1 MLIISLPLKKL
12 KLTIKLLILKLIIE
26 SKLLS
31 IEIFLVKVTLKID
44 QEIFVIYSVLKNI
57 LGHIKLK
64 L

>member
-31 IEIFLVKVTLKID
+31 IQIFLVKVTLEID